1 MPAMALTN
9 VDVKNAAAKIILD
22 VQRLSGLVKESHL
35 AQLPEKTRETLL
47 EKIAQVECEPEA
59 NQKQKAEQLMSGAQT
74 SDVLKQMQDAASFL
88 KIVNIG
94 ESEDSLIDEKV
105 KEMKKD
111 MFTKNRELV
120 AEKASSKDWQV
131 KEEALTAMLECF
143 ESATDADI

>member
-1 MPAMALTN
+1 M
-9 VDVKNAAAKIILD
+9 
-22 VQRLSGLVKESHL
+22 
-35 AQLPEKTRETLL
+35 QLPEKTRETLM
-47 EKIAQVECEPEA
+47 EKISQVECEPES

-105 KEMKKD
+105 KEMKKE
-111 MFTKNRELV
+111 MFTKNKELI

-143 ESATDADI
+143 ESATDADIQANLPFVTECTILLKDSLETNNMQVYMAAL